1 MVKLPAL
8 PCGYSNDQPAPSERD
23 LHAYVD
29 HQLPE
34 SDRRVLETW
43 LAAHPDAAAQVHA
56 WQQDAHV
63 LRASLSGTLQLPANP
78 DLDPALIRRRI
89 RLQSRRHLATAAV
102 LLIAVSLGGLGGW
115 HAREATQPSMLP
127 MADAMQAFRLF
138 AQDGVLPADYRAQD
152 SGTMQAWL
160 DRYFNQAHR
169 LPDLSP
175 SGFKP
180 VSGRLLNTEQGT
192 AAMVL
197 YEDPQG
203 RRISFTFAH
212 RVRTMAS
219 CPTAAARQ
227 TGCKRNT
234 GPAPATTMR
243 WSARRIW
250 RPRMCCSSRRT
261 QAPSVLVKS
270 PRAS

>member
-1 MVKLPAL
+1 M
-8 PCGYSNDQPAPSERD
+8 
-23 LHAYVD
+23 
-29 HQLPE
+29 
-34 SDRRVLETW
+34 
-43 LAAHPDAAAQVHA
+43 
-56 WQQDAHV
+56 

-203 RRISFTFAH
+203 RRISFYD
-212 RVRTMAS
+212 S
-219 CPTAAARQ
+219 PTGSEQ
-227 TGCKRNT
+227 WL
-234 GPAPATTMR
+234 PAPRQPHGKRAASAILVRRRLQLCGGQPGGAGAHACVAVLGERRRLLYWSNHRERPKVSDHRTTE
-243 WSARRIW
+243 
-250 RPRMCCSSRRT
+250 
-261 QAPSVLVKS
+261 
-270 PRAS
+270 